1 MFWPPS
7 AQKTSWSCY
16 IGRRKKELLCFKI
29 KEQQLCLCECKV
41 PQSPSGLLMD
51 KGILR
56 VGNVKTS
63 GWELLS
69 FAMTEDLLYMPIG
82 RALRGKKNGTSVA
95 QEPLGL
101 GDG

>member
-1 MFWPPS
+1 
-7 AQKTSWSCY
+7 
-16 IGRRKKELLCFKI
+16 
-29 KEQQLCLCECKV
+29 
-41 PQSPSGLLMD
+41 MD
-51 KGILR
+51 KGMLK
-56 VGNVKTS
+56 VGNVKSMGTS